1 MNTILNTLTSEQLEH
16 LIPLH
21 LNKGEVLFH
30 ENDRCET
37 IGILLHGEV
46 SIVSYLSNG
55 KEIIYN
61 TLKDGDLFGNNLIFS
76 SDPRYKGDILALKDT
91 DLCLIDRDVLVGL
104 LQENASFLLEYLRIQ
119 SNLGKSLNNRIRLL
133 SIDSA
138 EERLLF
144 LIHEN
149 QGTIRFSSVS
159 SLARDLFLERETL
172 SRLLSRLQKEK
183 RILRQGKM
191 LKLL

>member
-1 MNTILNTLTSEQLEH
+1 MNTILNTLTSEQFEH
-16 LIPLH
+16 LTSLH
-21 LNKGEVLFH
+21 LGKGEVLFH
-30 ENDRCET
+30 ENDRCGH
-37 IGILLHGEV
+37 IGILLHGEI

-91 DLCLIDRDVLVGL
+91 DLYLIERNVLIDL
-104 LQENASFLLEYLRIQ
+104 LQENSSFLLEYLRIQ

-144 LIHEN
+144 YLHEN
-149 QGTIRFSSVS
+149 QDTIRFTSVS

-183 RILRQGKM
+183 KILRQGKV